1 MLSLDSPRWAEL
13 QHAYGA
19 ASDIPGLLRQ
29 LSTLPPC
36 DMGEEPWATLWSSLA
51 HQGDVYPASFAA
63 VPHVVSALA
72 TDPLIAD
79 SSYFQFPA
87 WVECCRARKNV
98 SIPDDLV
105 LAYKHALSQLPQL
118 VADASKRPWRDGFMQ
133 CALGAIA
140 AAKGEI
146 AVAEAVM
153 ELDSEIAEQFLE
165 WFHGR

>member
-19 ASDIPGLLRQ
+19 ASDTPGLLRQ

-36 DMGEEPWATLWSSLA
+36 DLEKEPWAMLWSSLA

-63 VPHVVSALA
+63 VPHVISAIES
-72 TDPLIAD
+72 DPLKAD

-87 WVECCRARKNV
+87 WIECCRLRKNV
-98 SIPDDLV
+98 SIPDDLA
-105 LAYKHALSQLPQL
+105 LAYRRALSQLPQL
-118 VADASKRPWRDGFMQ
+118 VADASKRPWEEGFIQ
-133 CALGAIA
+133 CALGAVA
-140 AAKGEI
+140 AAKGNAAI
-146 AVAEAVM
+146 AEAVM

-165 WFHGR
+165 WFHDR